1 LSCGPVVGA
10 SRDHPS
16 FRRNRRTASVNPAVT
31 WPFECLT
38 LALMDDLERIS
49 VGVEY
54 IGGIVSRI
62 VF

>member
-1 LSCGPVVGA
+1 MRCGQMVGA
-10 SRDHPS
+10 SRDYPS
-16 FRRNRRTASVNPAVT
+16 FRRNRRTASDNPAVT
-31 WPFECLT
+31 WPFVGLT

-49 VGVEY
+49 IGVEY